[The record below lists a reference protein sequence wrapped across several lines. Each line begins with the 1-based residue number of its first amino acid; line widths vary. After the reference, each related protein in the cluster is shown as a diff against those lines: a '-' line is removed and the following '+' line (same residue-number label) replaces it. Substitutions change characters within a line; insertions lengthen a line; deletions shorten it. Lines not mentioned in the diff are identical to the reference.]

1 MLDYLIVGQ
10 GLAGTLLSY
19 FLHKEGKSFAFVD
32 KQHAASSSMV
42 AAGIIN
48 PITGR
53 RFVKSWRIEEMFPF
67 ALETY
72 DDLSKILNVPIFYS
86 KNTALLFKD
95 IESSNN
101 FLARSGDPEMIDY
114 ISKGTDFSV
123 YQKYFG
129 EEIYSTVEFL
139 KSGRC
144 DLVQLVYSWQQFLKE
159 NNQIYL
165 EETFDYG
172 ALEITSSQIRYK
184 EIDACRIIFC
194 EGASAMQNPLFSYLP
209 FNPAKGEI
217 LIVNIPDYP
226 FKDKM
231 VKDGIFIIHLKDDV
245 YWVGSSYNRN
255 FENPEPSEEEKNNL
269 ISELKNLIK
278 RPFEILD
285 HKAAIRPTVR
295 DRKPF
300 LGKHPDF
307 ENVYIFNGLGAKGS
321 YLGPYFARQMLEFLE
336 YGKSLEKDVDITR
349 VKKRI
354 I

>member
-19 FLHKEGKSFAFVD
+19 FLHKEGKSFAFID
-32 KQHAASSSMV
+32 NQHLDSSSTV

-53 RFVKSWRIEEMFPF
+53 RYVKSWRIEELFPF
-67 ALETY
+67 AMETY
-72 DDLSKILNVPIFYS
+72 DELARILEVPIFYS

-101 FLARSGDPEMIDY
+101 FLARSGDPDMKGYVSKNID
-114 ISKGTDFSV
+114 FPF

-129 EEIYSTVEFL
+129 EEIFSAVEFL

-144 DLVQLVYSWQQFLKE
+144 DLAQLIYSWHQFLKE

-165 EETFDYG
+165 EEEFDYG
-172 ALEITSSQIRYK
+172 AMEISGSNVIYKKLEAAK
-184 EIDACRIIFC
+184 IIFC
-194 EGASAMQNPLFSYLP
+194 EGASSMKNPFFNYLP

-231 VKDGIFIIHLKDDV
+231 VKDGIFIIHLEKDV

-255 FENPEPSEEEKNNL
+255 FENAQPSEEEKNNL

-307 ENVYIFNGLGAKGS
+307 ENMYIFNGLGAKGS
-321 YLGPYFARQMLEFLE
+321 YLGPFFARQMVDYME
-336 YGKSLEKDVDITR
+336 YGNPLDKDVDIKR
-349 VKKRI
+349 VKSR
-354 I
+354 

>member
-1 MLDYLIVGQ
+1 
-10 GLAGTLLSY
+10 
-19 FLHKEGKSFAFVD
+19 
-32 KQHAASSSMV
+32 
-42 AAGIIN
+42 
-48 PITGR
+48 
-53 RFVKSWRIEEMFPF
+53 
-67 ALETY
+67 
-72 DDLSKILNVPIFYS
+72 
-86 KNTALLFKD
+86 
-95 IESSNN
+95 
-101 FLARSGDPEMIDY
+101 
-114 ISKGTDFSV
+114 
-123 YQKYFG
+123 
-129 EEIYSTVEFL
+129 
-139 KSGRC
+139 
-144 DLVQLVYSWQQFLKE
+144 
-159 NNQIYL
+159 
-165 EETFDYG
+165 
-172 ALEITSSQIRYK
+172 
-184 EIDACRIIFC
+184 
-194 EGASAMQNPLFSYLP
+194 MQNPLFSYLP

-217 LIVNIPDYP
+217 LIVKIPDYP